1 MIVSRTYKLATGIII
16 AGVVMLCQPFS
27 LTVYTYAVPVFLV
40 GVVLFVILDHLPN
53 FEGKRAFEP

>member
-1 MIVSRTYKLATGIII
+1 MIVSGTYKFATGMIA

-53 FEGKRAFEP
+53 FNGKQAFKP